1 LKTKRDKLS
10 TRKVVKT
17 TAFATLKL
25 RRDSIDLISSFFSD
39 NRFPST
45 CTRKN
50 KKKNGTDS
58 SYFIELVSLQ
68 LSFYKFSNSN
78 RLDLGAK
85 ELRNQKTGKNM
96 RGDSMS
102 FLSKDY
108 SRTLMTSTTR
118 EE

>member
-39 NRFPST
+39 NKFPST

-58 SYFIELVSLQ
+58 SYFIELVSLE

-85 ELRNQKTGKNM
+85 ELRNQKTGKKHE
-96 RGDSMS
+96 RRFYE
-102 FLSKDY
+102 FLEQRLFKNFDDFNY
-108 SRTLMTSTTR
+108 S
-118 EE
+118 